1 VSFVSGQL
9 NALARQPTGFCIEKR
24 KQMKSI
30 DNDIKTGQFKKVYLL
45 YGEETYLLRQYR
57 DKLKNALVSADD
69 TMNFSAYEGK
79 DINQNEIIDLA
90 ETLPFFADRRVI
102 LIENSGLF
110 QLRKSEEESAPVS
123 GEGLAGYLAS
133 APDSTC
139 FLFVE
144 EAADKRSRL
153 YKAAAKVGSVV
164 EFASQSE
171 ETLQKWVLGRLKR
184 EGKGIT
190 QQAYQMF
197 IQKTGTDM
205 ENIDRE
211 MEKLI
216 CYTLEK
222 DTIEPED
229 VAAITT
235 EQTQNKIF
243 EMVDAISSHQQKKAL
258 DLYYDLLALREPSM
272 RILYL
277 ITRQFHILAIVKA
290 MSNQGFGN
298 NDIASKAGC
307 PVWAV
312 RKYQAQCRSYSLE
325 QLKQAVEDGTNFEE
339 AVKTGQLNDQMAV
352 ELFIVH
358 YSQKITPPA

>member
-1 VSFVSGQL
+1 
-9 NALARQPTGFCIEKR
+9 
-24 KQMKSI
+24 MKTI
-30 DNDIKTGQFKKVYLL
+30 DNDIKTGQLKKVYLL

-57 DKLKNALVSADD
+57 DKLKKALVSEDD
-69 TMNFSAYEGK
+69 TMNFSAFEGK

-90 ETLPFFADRRVI
+90 ETLPFFAERRVI

-110 QLRKSEEESAPVS
+110 QLRKKDDTSGEENDDSAKGKGGGASS

-144 EAADKRSRL
+144 ENADKRSKM
-153 YKAAAKVGSVV
+153 YKAAAKVGSAV
-164 EFASQSE
+164 EFAAQNE

-190 QQAYQMF
+190 RQAYQLF

-211 MEKLI
+211 LEKLI
-216 CYTLEK
+216 CYTLER
-222 DTIEPED
+222 DTIEPAD
-229 VAAITT
+229 VEAVTT

-258 DLYYDLLALREPSM
+258 DLYYDLLSLREPPM
-272 RILYL
+272 RIMYL

-290 MSNQGFGN
+290 MSNQGFGSR
-298 NDIASKAGC
+298 DIASKAGC
-307 PVWAV
+307 PDWAV
-312 RKYQAQCRSYSLE
+312 RKYQAQCRGYSLE
-325 QLKQAVEDGTNFEE
+325 QLRQAVEDGTGYEE

-352 ELFIVH
+352 ELFIVQ
-358 YSQKITPPA
+358 YSAVK